1 MVGIFRR
8 FFGSRGKADSIP
20 AAEPISKP
28 KKSRDNAFFLDPDEA
43 KTFGNIDYMRTP
55 KTVKHTFLDFGATEK
70 VEVVEQI
77 SSLGKAKLITE
88 EPKTAEAASEEGSDP
103 TISTSSQVNPRRQ
116 AGSDMDTFRNMAR
129 NLRRK

>member
-8 FFGSRGKADSIP
+8 FFGSRGKADSTP
-20 AAEPISKP
+20 APEPVSKAA
-28 KKSRDNAFFLDPDEA
+28 KSRDSSFFLDPDEA

-77 SSLGKAKLITE
+77 SSLGKVKLITE
-88 EPKTAEAASEEGSDP
+88 ETKTSEATSEQGSSSSSSSSSGAS
-103 TISTSSQVNPRRQ
+103 PRRQ

-129 NLRRK
+129 NLKRK

>member
-8 FFGSRGKADSIP
+8 FFGSRSKADSTP
-20 AAEPISKP
+20 APETVSKAA
-28 KKSRDNAFFLDPDEA
+28 KSKDNSFFLDPDEA

-70 VEVVEQI
+70 VEVVEQV
-77 SSLGKAKLITE
+77 SSLGKVKLVTE
-88 EPKTAEAASEEGSDP
+88 EAKTPEVPSEQGSS
-103 TISTSSQVNPRRQ
+103 ISSSSNGGANPRRQ

-129 NLRRK
+129 NLKRK